1 MQIDRLQLQPA
12 YQAIFGT
19 LQKFIL
25 SGSLRP
31 GDALPPETE
40 LAEKFGVNRSTIR
53 EGIRQLEAEGLV
65 ARASRKKLVVAVPGA
80 RDVAPR
86 VTRAMVMNNVT
97 FRELF
102 DVAIMLEPYGA
113 ELAARLATLDD
124 VEALDANL
132 AKQRAQIAKGEP
144 TIETD
149 LEFHSLIAACSG
161 NQVLL
166 LSRAPVSMLLF
177 KSFDIIAPDVDSAE
191 HRNLVAHTEIVERVR
206 SRDAAGARDWMERHM
221 RDFERGWLLAGR
233 GLDDRID
240 PSITYG

>member
-12 YQAIFGT
+12 YQAIFGA

-31 GDALPPETE
+31 GDALPTETE

-65 ARASRKKLVVAVPGA
+65 SRVSRKRLVVAVPGE
-80 RDVAPR
+80 RDLAPR

-102 DVAIMLEPYGA
+102 DVAMMLEPYGA
-113 ELAARLATLDD
+113 ELAARHATLDD

-132 AKQRAQIAKGEP
+132 ARHRAQIDQGAP
-144 TIETD
+144 TFETD

-166 LSRAPVSMLLF
+166 LSRAPVSLLLF
-177 KSFDIIAPDVDSAE
+177 KSFDIIAPHVDKAE
-191 HRNLVAHTEIVERVR
+191 QRNLIAHSEIVDRVR
-206 SRDAAGARDWMERHM
+206 QRDGAGARDWMERHL

-240 PSITYG
+240 PAVTY